1 METGLRFLWKKR
13 RKKCEQ
19 KTLKSI
25 KNTTFCSEREKMHK
39 ENKESIVNIALV
51 SDALISYNV
60 VTKVTTRCF

>member
-1 METGLRFLWKKR
+1 
-13 RKKCEQ
+13 
-19 KTLKSI
+19 
-25 KNTTFCSEREKMHK
+25 MHK